1 MDPASVHS
9 RDDAVALDRAD
20 PLAALRDEFALP
32 AGVIYLAGN
41 SLGALPRAAAADLE
55 RAARSEWGNDL
66 VTSWTRHGWI
76 DLPLR
81 LGDAIGRL
89 IGAAPGQVVVAD
101 STSVNLFKLL
111 AAALRL
117 RPGRQVIVSERDN
130 FPTDLYVAEGL
141 VDLLGGGCELRLVG
155 EGGLEAALDG
165 QVAVVSLSHVSY
177 RDGALRDMVD
187 VTRTVHECGALALW
201 DLSHSAGALPVEL
214 DRCGVDLAVGC
225 TYKYLSGG
233 PGAPAYLYVAQRLQ
247 EAARQP
253 LAGWMGHAAPFAFET
268 AYRPAPGIARQLCG
282 TPPVLSMS
290 AIGAGVS
297 LLERA
302 NMPAV
307 RAKSVALSE
316 LFIDVAERS
325 CASSGLTLASP
336 REAARR
342 GSQVCFRHPEAHAV
356 MQALIARG
364 VIGDFRAPD
373 IVRFG
378 LAPLVLRFV
387 DVWDAAAALGEV
399 LATGEW
405 DRPEFRAKKKVT

>member
-1 MDPASVHS
+1 MDPSSV
-9 RDDAVALDRAD
+9 RRREDAVALDRAD
-20 PLAALRDEFALP
+20 PLAALRDEFELP
-32 AGVIYLAGN
+32 PVVIYLAGN
-41 SLGALPRAAAADLE
+41 SLGPLPRAAAADLE
-55 RAARSEWGNDL
+55 RAAKSEWGNDL

-76 DLPLR
+76 DLPFR

-89 IGAAPGQVVVAD
+89 VGAAPGQVVVAD

-111 AAALRL
+111 AAALQM
-117 RPGRQVIVSERDN
+117 RPGRRVIVSERDN

-141 VDLLGGGCELRLVG
+141 IALLGGIHELRLIG
-155 EGGLEAALDG
+155 EGGLEAALGDD
-165 QVAVVSLSHVSY
+165 VAVVSLSHVSY
-177 RDGALRDMVD
+177 RDGGLRDMAE
-187 VTRTVHECGALALW
+187 VTRAAHACGALALW

-225 TYKYLSGG
+225 AYKYLCGG
-233 PGAPAYLYVAQRLQ
+233 PGAPAYLYVAQRMQ

-253 LAGWMGHAAPFAFET
+253 LAGWMGHAAPFAFERS
-268 AYRPAPGIARQLCG
+268 YRPAPGIARQLCG

-290 AIGAGVS
+290 AIGAGIA

-302 NMPAV
+302 GMAAV

-316 LFIDVAERS
+316 LFVTLAERS
-325 CASSGLTLASP
+325 CGAHGLALASP
-336 REAARR
+336 RDAARR
-342 GSQVCFRHPEAHAV
+342 GSQVCFRHPDAYPV

-373 IVRFG
+373 ILRFG

-387 DVWDAAAALGEV
+387 DVWDAVAALAEV
-399 LATGEW
+399 LATGAW
-405 DRPEFRAKKKVT
+405 DRPEYRAVKKVT

>member
-1 MDPASVHS
+1 MDPAGV
-9 RDDAVALDRAD
+9 RTRENAIALDRAD
-20 PLAALRDEFALP
+20 ALSALRDEFELP
-32 AGVIYLAGN
+32 AGMIYLAGN
-41 SLGALPRAAAADLE
+41 SLGALPREAAAHVE
-55 RAARSEWGNDL
+55 ETVRGHWGRGL

-76 DLPLR
+76 DLPFR

-111 AAALRL
+111 AVALRL
-117 RPGRQVIVSERDN
+117 RPDRLVIVSERDN

-141 VDLLGGGCELRLVG
+141 VDLLGGDCELRLVG

-165 QVAVVSLSHVSY
+165 EVAVVALSHVNY
-177 RDGALRDMVD
+177 RDGALHDMAA
-187 VTRTVHECGALALW
+187 VTGQVHGRGALMLW
-201 DLSHSAGALPVEL
+201 DLSHSAGALPVAL

-233 PGAPAYLYVAQRLQ
+233 PGAPAYLYVAERLQ
-247 EAARQP
+247 EQARQP
-253 LAGWMGHAAPFAFET
+253 LSGWMGHAAPFAFEP

-290 AIGAGVS
+290 AIGAGVE

-302 NMPAV
+302 GMAAV

-316 LFIDVAERS
+316 LFIGLAEHS
-325 CASSGLTLASP
+325 CASFGLTLASP
-336 REAARR
+336 REAERR
-342 GSQVCFRHPEAHAV
+342 GSQVCFCHPDAYPV

-373 IVRFG
+373 VLRFG

-387 DVWDAAAALGEV
+387 DVWDAATALADV
-399 LATGEW
+399 LATGAW
-405 DRPEFRAKKKVT
+405 DRPEFRAVKRVT

>member
-1 MDPASVHS
+1 MDPNSVRT
-9 RDDAVALDRAD
+9 RDDAAAFDRAD

-55 RAARSEWGNDL
+55 RAARSEWGSGL

-76 DLPLR
+76 DLPFR

-165 QVAVVSLSHVSY
+165 QVAVVSLSHVNY
-177 RDGALRDMVD
+177 RDGALRDMAD

-302 NMPAV
+302 GMPAV
-307 RAKSVALSE
+307 RAKSLALSE
-316 LFIDVAERS
+316 LFIALAERS
-325 CASSGLTLASP
+325 CRPYGLALASP
-336 REAARR
+336 RDSARR
-342 GSQVCFRHPEAHAV
+342 GSQVCFRHPDAWPV
-356 MQALIARG
+356 MQALIARR

-373 IVRFG
+373 ILRFG
-378 LAPLVLRFV
+378 LAPLVLRFA
-387 DVWDAAAALGEV
+387 DAWDAVAALGDV

-405 DRPEFRAKKKVT
+405 DRPEFRAVKKVT